1 VDTVLDWRSAAEKF
15 KQKPSVIRLFYT
27 HIILPVLFTM
37 LMTRPSP
44 PASSTAS
51 EPRSAAGRLA
61 VAALWGFSVVII
73 ATYAANMAALIT
85 AARLPASS
93 ANPAESS
100 VSAGG
105 GGGDSVLRRTL
116 LSDVRSG
123 RLRLITAASGAHDVR
138 ALLFSGG
145 GGGGDDVTDDVT
157 ELVDDVQDGIRSA
170 GERSDCAFVGDS
182 EVLWYHLRS
191 AADHPAVDTLAPD
204 ICVLF
209 SPPWSTAAVL
219 RSVTVSRPAYG
230 KG

>member
-1 VDTVLDWRSAAEKF
+1 MDTVLDWRSAAEKF

-44 PASSTAS
+44 PATSSTAS

-191 AADHPAVDTLAPD
+191 AADHPAVDTV
-204 ICVLF
+204 VLHATPVF
-209 SPPWSTAAVL
+209 TAVEHCRCPSL
-219 RSVTVSRPAYG
+219 GNRLPSRIW
-230 KG
+230 

>member
-1 VDTVLDWRSAAEKF
+1 
-15 KQKPSVIRLFYT
+15 
-27 HIILPVLFTM
+27 M

-44 PASSTAS
+44 PATSSTAS

-123 RLRLITAASGAHDVR
+123 RLRLITAASGVHDVR
-138 ALLFSGG
+138 ALLFSG